1 MKKIFLATKN
11 KKKIE
16 EIKTILSNYN
26 IEIISINDGYDIPEV
41 KEDGLTFMYNSQK
54 KALEIAKYLNIIT
67 IADDSGLCVEAL
79 NGEPGVYS
87 ARYAGEDTD
96 DKKNNEK
103 LIKNLK
109 KIDNRNAKFVCVVS
123 IAKPDGT
130 VKSYTGEVI
139 GEIIDI
145 PRGTNGFGYD
155 PHFYYEPFDKTFA
168 ELTKEEKSKIS
179 HRGNA
184 LKLLKKDLVDFIK

>member
-1 MKKIFLATKN
+1 MEKIFLATKN
-11 KKKIE
+11 KKKID
-16 EIKTILSNYN
+16 EIKSILSDYN

-41 KEDGLTFMYNSQK
+41 IEDGDTFEYNSQK
-54 KALEIAKYLNIIT
+54 KALEIAKYLNITT

-79 NGEPGVYS
+79 NWAPGVYS
-87 ARYAGEDTD
+87 ARYAGEDSD
-96 DKKNNEK
+96 DKKNNKK
-103 LIKNLK
+103 LIENLK
-109 KIDNRNAKFVCVVS
+109 NTDNRNAKFVCVIS

-130 VKSYTGEVI
+130 VKSYTGEVN

-145 PRGTNGFGYD
+145 PRGENGFGYD
-155 PHFYYEPFDKTFA
+155 PHFYYKPLNKTFA

-184 LKLLKKDLVDFIK
+184 LKLLKNDLINFIK